1 MDYKKFLGKSA
12 HCECGAVHSVPTR
25 EVMVQRGALARVGE
39 LVNRYALP
47 KDIMVVADTNTYEA
61 AGRQVMESLEKA
73 GCKVRTHV
81 FDTKK
86 LHHPDEFAIG
96 SVMMAMEPEPGML
109 VAVGSG
115 TLNDLCRFCANRAK
129 IPYFVVGTAAS
140 MDGYAS
146 SVTPVTKNGMKITY
160 LGIHPEMV
168 ICDLDVLAKAP
179 LNLSAAGFGDII
191 GKVTARLDWVMAHL
205 LLGERMCPVVD
216 GVTTQAV
223 EKCLQA
229 AKGLSGRSLDALE
242 GVVEALVLSGIAMQM
257 QGDSRP
263 ASGAEHHLSHFLEMR
278 DGDFNRPGAYHGAK
292 VGMTTLIIMR
302 LYEKLFEGALPEPA
316 RTKSEEDFRNGAL
329 AAFGTVGAT
338 VMAGFGQIYADE
350 TEIGRQKGIL
360 LENREL
366 FRQLTAG
373 LPALRAEAADIIAS
387 CGGPVKPQDLGY
399 TRSDLRDAIL
409 YARAIRNK
417 HTILTLLDNWGLLEK
432 FAEEVLDEIF

>member
-1 MDYKKFLGKSA
+1 
-12 HCECGAVHSVPTR
+12 
-25 EVMVQRGALARVGE
+25 
-39 LVNRYALP
+39 
-47 KDIMVVADTNTYEA
+47 
-61 AGRQVMESLEKA
+61 
-73 GCKVRTHV
+73 
-81 FDTKK
+81 
-86 LHHPDEFAIG
+86 
-96 SVMMAMEPEPGML
+96 
-109 VAVGSG
+109 
-115 TLNDLCRFCANRAK
+115 
-129 IPYFVVGTAAS
+129 
-140 MDGYAS
+140 
-146 SVTPVTKNGMKITY
+146 MKITY